1 MEINLQI
8 IVDPGFDSLRESI
21 FCGIIRLKRINRD
34 PVFLWIN
41 NPVFANTC
49 STIFEQF
56 RIVVHPPAVRRDDLN
71 DPVRRTSAAFVRK
84 LIGIT
89 YNADIRFDIVFVI
102 FVQKY
107 GKWGNINLTG
117 AAFLSM

>member
-34 PVFLWIN
+34 PVFPWIN

-56 RIVVHPPAVRRDDLN
+56 RIVVQ
-71 DPVRRTSAAFVRK
+71 
-84 LIGIT
+84 
-89 YNADIRFDIVFVI
+89 YDI
-102 FVQKY
+102 
-107 GKWGNINLTG
+107 
-117 AAFLSM
+117 